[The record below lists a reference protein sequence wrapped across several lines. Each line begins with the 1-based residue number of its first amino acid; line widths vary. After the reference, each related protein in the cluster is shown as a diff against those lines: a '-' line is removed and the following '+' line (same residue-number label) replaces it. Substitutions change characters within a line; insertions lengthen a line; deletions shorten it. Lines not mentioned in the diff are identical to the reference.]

1 MLDTMMKVSLTL
13 VAFDKM
19 SRVIRD
25 AVNKSN
31 DEFDKLQREIKNT
44 SDMLDKLGQNMTK
57 VGGALT
63 LAGGGLAYKLGITEA
78 IPEAFQM
85 EHRLRELGNVGQ
97 LSAKQLE
104 DMDKRLASISRY
116 TNQMRPEIAEG
127 LNVLVAS
134 GIDPTKA
141 LDLSLIN
148 I

>member
-1 MLDTMMKVSLTL
+1 
-13 VAFDKM
+13 M

-116 TNQMRPEIAEG
+116 TTSIPRG
-127 LNVLVAS
+127 LLLNRYSRRA
-134 GIDPTKA
+134 G
-141 LDLSLIN
+141 
-148 I
+148 